1 MRIILFRC
9 SVHTGEKGFSMISI
23 FQKPKWENEKAT
35 HFTVPTASISKNVT
49 IAKYWQK
56 ECGQNI
62 QCTVFCSRT
71 EFDFP
76 FLFRSRFSFFSLSLL
91 HQSTLDIR
99 THRAQSNIPLLADRR
114 GWECLMRFS
123 LTRNFRTARTKI
135 ECGKWKKNNND
146 SDGFQWYVRFQ
157 SGSVENNKKY
167 AHSPIFPPIRSQ
179 NVRH

>member
-1 MRIILFRC
+1 MRIILF
-9 SVHTGEKGFSMISI
+9 SVLGAHRWERIQHDFNISKAKMRKWESHTLHSANRFNIKECHHRKILAKGMWPEYSVYCLLFTNRIWFSISLPFSI
-23 FQKPKWENEKAT
+23 F
-35 HFTVPTASISKNVT
+35 F
-49 IAKYWQK
+49 
-56 ECGQNI
+56 
-62 QCTVFCSRT
+62 
-71 EFDFP
+71 
-76 FLFRSRFSFFSLSLL
+76 FFSLSLL

-167 AHSPIFPPIRSQ
+167 AHSPIFPPDKKSKC
-179 NVRH
+179 

>member
-1 MRIILFRC
+1 MRIILF
-9 SVHTGEKGFSMISI
+9 SMLGAHRWERIRHDFNIS
-23 FQKPKWENEKAT
+23 KAKMRKWESHT

-49 IAKYWQK
+49 IAEYWLK

-76 FLFRSRFSFFSLSLL
+76 FLFRSRFSFFFSLS
-91 HQSTLDIR
+91 HQSTFDIR

-167 AHSPIFPPIRSQ
+167 AHSPIFPPDKKSKC
-179 NVRH
+179 